1 MESRNGTKLDFDL
14 IDLTSGVTISTTCFC
29 CCCCGVCFTL
39 ACCLAVFIV
48 TPIDGCILRPLF
60 DPITMFGLL
69 FMGDFF
75 STTFF
80 TGSNETNFTCAC
92 SQNKS

>member
-1 MESRNGTKLDFDL
+1 
-14 IDLTSGVTISTTCFC
+14 
-29 CCCCGVCFTL
+29 
-39 ACCLAVFIV
+39 
-48 TPIDGCILRPLF
+48 
-60 DPITMFGLL
+60 MFGLL

-80 TGSNETNFTCAC
+80 TGSNETSLTCAC